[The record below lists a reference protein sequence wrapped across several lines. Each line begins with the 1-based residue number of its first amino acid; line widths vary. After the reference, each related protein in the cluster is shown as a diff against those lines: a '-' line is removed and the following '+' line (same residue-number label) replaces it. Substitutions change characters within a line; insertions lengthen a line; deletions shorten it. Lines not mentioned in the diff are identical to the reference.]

1 MEIVVK
7 QLSESPK
14 HLEAVGL
21 WIYREWWSKRCD
33 SPEIVLSQLRTHQK
47 LDAVPTA
54 SWRWPRESQSEVAA
68 SSRTTASIAPNM
80 IPVGI
85 VGELYGLHYS
95 GSASGSGSQVPE
107 SEPPSFIFVWPLQCW
122 RLSSQKPELV
132 YLITP
137 VAPYSVQ
144 VVGELY
150 GLHHSDS
157 ASES

>member
-107 SEPPSFIFVWPLQCW
+107 SEPPSFIFVWPCN
-122 RLSSQKPELV
+122 
-132 YLITP
+132 
-137 VAPYSVQ
+137 
-144 VVGELY
+144 VG
-150 GLHHSDS
+150 GFR
-157 ASES
+157 AKNPN